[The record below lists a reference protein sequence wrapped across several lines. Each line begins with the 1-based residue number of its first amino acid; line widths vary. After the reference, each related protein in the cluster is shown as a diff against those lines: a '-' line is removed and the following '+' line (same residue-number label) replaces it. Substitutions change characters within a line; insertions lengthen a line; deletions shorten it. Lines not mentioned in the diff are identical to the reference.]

1 MNDIRGVVCM
11 NEDDRESFLESWRKY
26 FGDAEL
32 PIAVFYSEDYIEEV
46 RRDGHTDHSCVIEDL
61 SEARAGRTLVYT
73 AENIGCRG
81 GKKYLGFAPDIEID
95 DFEYFLSYGIP
106 GKVDGERYKKS
117 PELVNESLKFAPPFT
132 APKRAIVFKRWDK
145 LSPSD
150 DPEVVVF
157 FASVDVLSGLFT
169 LANFDEAEPNAVI
182 CPFGSGCSLIVY
194 HPYAELRSSRPRCVI
209 GMFDISARPYV
220 GDGILTFAVPMN
232 KFQRMVDNMDE
243 SFLTT
248 ETWAALLNRRE
259 GGE

>member
-1 MNDIRGVVCM
+1 MKPEMMDGFI
-11 NEDDRESFLESWRKY
+11 SKWRRY

-32 PIAVFYSEDYIEEV
+32 PIAVFYSDSHEV
-46 RRDGHTDHSCVIEDL
+46 EMGREGCGSHSCVIEDL
-61 SEARAGRTLVYT
+61 SEARAGNTLVYT
-73 AENIGCRG
+73 GENIGCRG

-117 PELVNESLKFAPPFT
+117 PELVKESLEFAPPLT

-157 FASVDVLSGLFT
+157 FAPIDVLSGLFT

-220 GDGILTFAVPMN
+220 GDGILTFAAPMS

-248 ETWAALLNRRE
+248 ETWAALRSRRE
-259 GGE
+259 GGK